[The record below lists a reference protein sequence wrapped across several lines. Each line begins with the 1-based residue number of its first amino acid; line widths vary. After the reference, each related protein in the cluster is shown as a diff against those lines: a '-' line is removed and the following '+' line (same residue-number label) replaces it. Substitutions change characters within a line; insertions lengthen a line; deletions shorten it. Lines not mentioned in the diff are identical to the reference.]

1 MNDKIVITKNV
12 KETQEF
18 AKEFATGLKGGDVL
32 LLYGNLGAGKT
43 TFVQGLAKGLGIEK
57 RLISPTFTIVRNY
70 ELGIRNNAKDFYHVD
85 LYRHETDEA
94 VKSSEVLELMKKYWP
109 GGLTIVLPCKTDKV
123 LESIR
128 GGGSTIGVRQ
138 PNSKILQELIQKVD
152 VPITGTSANFHGK
165 KTPTKQSELEPEL
178 IKLVDLVIPGDSGMQ
193 QASTILDCSVKPWKI
208 LRQGAIVL

>member
-1 MNDKIVITKNV
+1 MNIDNAVKIVKQGGVIICPTDTVHGIACRIDNKNAVDRLFKIKQRSQTQAVPVLVDGIEMV
-12 KETQEF
+12 KEYVE
-18 AKEFATGLKGGDVL
+18 EIPD
-32 LLYGNLGAGKT
+32 
-43 TFVQGLAKGLGIEK
+43 
-57 RLISPTFTIVRNY
+57 
-70 ELGIRNNAKDFYHVD
+70 D
-85 LYRHETDEA
+85 
-94 VKSSEVLELMKKYWP
+94 VLELMKKYWP